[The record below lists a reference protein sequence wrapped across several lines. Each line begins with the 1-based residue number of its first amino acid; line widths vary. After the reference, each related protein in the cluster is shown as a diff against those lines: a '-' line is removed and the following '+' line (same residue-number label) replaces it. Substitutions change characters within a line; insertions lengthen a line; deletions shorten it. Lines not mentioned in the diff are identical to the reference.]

1 MRHRCKTPQLNR
13 AADQRKA
20 LLRALTTELI
30 LRGEIKT
37 TRAKAD
43 AVRTSV
49 DHMITLAKNG
59 SLHARRQAISY
70 LYDISVKDGLPVS
83 DRPQTKTK
91 QEQLPEEERVT
102 TLVDLLFSQ
111 AKERYADRNGGYTR
125 IVRTVSRRGDNAE
138 MAILQLV

>member
-1 MRHRCKTPQLNR
+1 MRHRCKTPQLNK

-43 AVRTSV
+43 AVRSSV
-49 DHMITLAKNG
+49 DHMITLAKDG
-59 SLHARRQAISY
+59 SLHARSQAIAY
-70 LYDISVKDGLPVS
+70 LYDISVKDGEPVS

-91 QEQLPEEERVT
+91 QEQLPEEDRVT
-102 TLVDLLFSQ
+102 TLVDLLFTQ
-111 AKERYADRNGGYTR
+111 AKDRYAERNGGYTR
-125 IVRTVSRRGDNAE
+125 IVRTVSRRGDNSE

>member
-1 MRHRCKTPQLNR
+1 MRHRCKTPQLNK

-43 AVRTSV
+43 AVRSNV
-49 DHMITLAKNG
+49 DHMITLAKDG
-59 SLHARRQAISY
+59 SLHARRQAIAY
-70 LYDISVKDGLPVS
+70 LYDISVKDGEPVS

-91 QEQLPEEERVT
+91 QEQLPWLTYCSPKLKIAMLSAMV
-102 TLVDLLFSQ
+102 V
-111 AKERYADRNGGYTR
+111 
-125 IVRTVSRRGDNAE
+125 IPVSFAQLAVA
-138 MAILQLV
+138 AIMPKWQSCNLCKH

>member
-1 MRHRCKTPQLNR
+1 MRHRCKTPQLNK

-37 TRAKAD
+37 TRARAN
-43 AVRTSV
+43 AVRTTA
-49 DHMITLAKNG
+49 DHIITLAKNG
-59 SLHARRQAISY
+59 SLHARRQAIAY
-70 LYDISVKDGLPVS
+70 LYDISVKDGEPVS
-83 DRPQTKTK
+83 DRVQTKTK

-102 TLVDLLFSQ
+102 SLVDLLFSQ

-125 IVRTVSRRGDNAE
+125 IVRTVNRRGDNSE
-138 MAILQLV
+138 IAILQLV

>member
-1 MRHRCKTPQLNR
+1 MRHRCKTPQLNK

-37 TRAKAD
+37 TRARAN
-43 AVRTSV
+43 AVRTTA
-49 DHMITLAKNG
+49 DHIITLAKNG
-59 SLHARRQAISY
+59 SLHARRQAIAY
-70 LYDISVKDGLPVS
+70 LYDIAVKDGEPVS
-83 DRPQTKTK
+83 DRIQTKTK

-102 TLVDLLFSQ
+102 SLVDLLFSQ

-125 IVRTVSRRGDNAE
+125 IVRTVNRRGDNAE
-138 MAILQLV
+138 IAILQLV